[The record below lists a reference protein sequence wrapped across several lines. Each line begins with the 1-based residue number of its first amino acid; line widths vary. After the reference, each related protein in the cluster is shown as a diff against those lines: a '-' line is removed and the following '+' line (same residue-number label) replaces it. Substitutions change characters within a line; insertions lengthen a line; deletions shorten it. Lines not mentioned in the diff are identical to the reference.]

1 MRVST
6 AIGTNEQASTE
17 RSREG
22 GAVVARPSDPRAIEL
37 VSLLGTEL
45 EKAGVRYCHWK
56 SNEGLAIAPN
66 GEIELDLLIG
76 RGHVQPFAEILGR
89 LEFKEARA
97 TRTRETPG
105 VADFYGMDHNSQ
117 RVVHVHAHFQL
128 VLGDD
133 TTRNF
138 RLPVE
143 EPYLDSA
150 VPGDVLRIPS
160 PEFEFVLFVIRMV
173 LKHSTW
179 DAMVSLRGELSGTER
194 RELDSL
200 QSRVDTSTVR
210 AILEEHLPFL
220 SYATFGRCARALQP
234 GCPVRLRISAGRELH
249 ESLAAYARRPWGID
263 TPLKLSRRGQWWVQ
277 RHLLKQFAR
286 KRLAN
291 GGSLIAVVGGDGS
304 GKSTTVEE
312 LCEWLSRYFVVDKV
326 HLGKPPWS
334 ATTVGIKGT
343 MVAGRRLG
351 GFSSTKVRPY
361 LTMAATSPDR
371 SPSRTWLLWHA
382 LTARDR
388 YRAYVRAR
396 RSASNGRLV
405 ICDRFPLRQLSLMD
419 GPASSWTPTWTD
431 LDPVGERLV
440 NLESRYYK
448 NIKDPDVLIVLS
460 IDPNVAVQR
469 KIDEEPDFIRARCNE
484 VANVSWEETQAFVID
499 ARRSKDEVLS
509 EVKSAVWSQL

>member
-1 MRVST
+1 LKVST
-6 AIGTNEQASTE
+6 PLRIKEKEASTE
-17 RSREG
+17 ASAAESVVEQPRNLR
-22 GAVVARPSDPRAIEL
+22 AVRL
-37 VSLLGTEL
+37 VSSLATEL
-45 EKAGVRYCHWK
+45 EKARVRYCHWK

-66 GEIELDLLIG
+66 GEIELDLLVG
-76 RGHVQPFAEILGR
+76 RGHVQTLSEVLARLG
-89 LEFKEARA
+89 FKQARA
-97 TRTRETPG
+97 TRARQTPG
-105 VADFYGMDHNSQ
+105 VEDFYGMDDGSQ
-117 RVVHVHAHFQL
+117 RVVHVHAHYQL

-150 VPGDVLRIPS
+150 VLGDVLRIPS

-179 DAMVSLRGELSGTER
+179 DAIVSLRGSLSKTER
-194 RELDSL
+194 RELESL
-200 QSRVDTSTVR
+200 ESRVDTSTVR
-210 AILEEHLPFL
+210 AILGEHLPFL
-220 SYATFGRCARALQP
+220 AYATFARCSRALHP
-234 GCPVRLRISAGRELH
+234 DCPIRQRMRAGRELH
-249 ESLAAYARRPWGID
+249 KSLAAHARRPRGID

-286 KRLAN
+286 KRLAS
-291 GGSLIAVVGGDGS
+291 GGALIAVVGGDGA
-304 GKSTTVEE
+304 GKSSTVGE
-312 LCEWLSRYFVVDKV
+312 LCDWLSRYFVVDRV

-334 ATTVGIKGT
+334 VTTAAIKGT
-343 MVAGRRLG
+343 IVAGRRLG

-361 LTMAATSPDR
+361 LTIAATTPDR

-396 RSASNGRLV
+396 RLASNGRLV

-419 GPASSWTPTWTD
+419 GPASSWAPIWRD

-440 NLESRYYK
+440 NLENRYYQ

-460 IDPNVAVQR
+460 IDPDIAVQR
-469 KIDEEPDFIRARCNE
+469 KTEEDPDFIRARCSE
-484 VANVSWEETQAFVID
+484 VANVNWEETRALVID
-499 ARRSKDEVLS
+499 ARHSQDEVLS
-509 EVKSAVWSQL
+509 EVKSAVWSRL